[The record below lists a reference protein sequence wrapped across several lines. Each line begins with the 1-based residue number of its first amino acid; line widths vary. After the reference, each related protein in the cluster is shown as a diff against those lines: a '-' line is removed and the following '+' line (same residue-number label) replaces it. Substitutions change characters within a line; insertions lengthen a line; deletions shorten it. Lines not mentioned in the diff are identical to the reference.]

1 MYSVSFCIYV
11 LTALRD
17 KRSSVVTQ
25 LKQLQSETEP
35 IIKIFEDQTVV
46 EQIEST
52 RDGRDLFQ
60 FLEKEHNVSHGM
72 PFTQSLMRLCNFG
85 DVRSHLF
92 LCMACTHWV

>member
-1 MYSVSFCIYV
+1 MILMYSVSFCIYV

-60 FLEKEHNVSHGM
+60 FLEKEHNVSIWDAFH
-72 PFTQSLMRLCNFG
+72 TVV
-85 DVRSHLF
+85 DKIV
-92 LCMACTHWV
+92 